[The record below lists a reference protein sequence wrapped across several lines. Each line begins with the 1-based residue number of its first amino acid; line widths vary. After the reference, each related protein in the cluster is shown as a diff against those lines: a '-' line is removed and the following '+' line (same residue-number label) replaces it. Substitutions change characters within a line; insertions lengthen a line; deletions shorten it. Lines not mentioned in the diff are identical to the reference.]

1 LVDYL
6 VSPPYTKVDQLNSK
20 KAGDRIGTYFFDEN
34 KKLIIPKNL
43 KSIDGNFL
51 EKELIPNAPN
61 SFFTKDMAHYLDQ
74 SGNLYFRGTVK
85 SRITGFRSM
94 DFIKFYPNKIINA
107 PLRFFLNTLL
117 LIILIFA
124 IIIFPLLIGLIKKY
138 ISPLEGILEK
148 LQSSSLLSKKA
159 SSELETTSTELAE
172 ASIES
177 SSGMEN
183 ISKSMEKINEYQKF
197 MKKVVANSNIVHEE
211 NLKITNQSEVGNIE
225 LVKSIT
231 EMSQAAENIESITD
245 IIEDISFQTN
255 LLSLNASVEAARAG
269 EQGKGFGVVA
279 GSIRELSGKTSESAK
294 EISELISEAIKK
306 SKNGSVLAKENSD
319 TINKILN
326 NISKSLKT
334 VKEVNENLEGQS
346 KSLDPLSEGITQMS
360 NIAKVSTTK
369 AIACNK
375 ISKDLAKA
383 TVDMDQIIS
392 SLGNILKGGD

>member
-1 LVDYL
+1 
-6 VSPPYTKVDQLNSK
+6 
-20 KAGDRIGTYFFDEN
+20 
-34 KKLIIPKNL
+34 
-43 KSIDGNFL
+43 
-51 EKELIPNAPN
+51 
-61 SFFTKDMAHYLDQ
+61 
-74 SGNLYFRGTVK
+74 
-85 SRITGFRSM
+85 
-94 DFIKFYPNKIINA
+94 
-107 PLRFFLNTLL
+107 
-117 LIILIFA
+117 
-124 IIIFPLLIGLIKKY
+124 
-138 ISPLEGILEK
+138 
-148 LQSSSLLSKKA
+148 
-159 SSELETTSTELAE
+159 
-172 ASIES
+172 
-177 SSGMEN
+177 
-183 ISKSMEKINEYQKF
+183 
-197 MKKVVANSNIVHEE
+197 
-211 NLKITNQSEVGNIE
+211 VGNIE